1 MKLKSK
7 VLCLVFVIGLLLT
20 CVPMAS
26 AEILILDP
34 EESTT
39 FTLEYTDVC
48 AVEGQ
53 IIFTNPAIISNIKYD
68 ITNCNMEG
76 LVENGTIFLYSS
88 DPKGVSGKIDIT
100 ITIHSGAVKGASC
113 DVIFQYATTAPD
125 STLPGEVQT
134 IVNSVTVSTAGAEPP
149 PVTEP
154 PTVPVDPP
162 TYADTTALREQIAIA
177 ENLTYY
183 DYTRETW
190 ADVSAA
196 LDNARNH
203 LDSRSQSAVD
213 AATAQLK
220 NALAG
225 LVGMDYSA
233 LIAAMEEAADM
244 AQHEDIAQAW
254 NRFVAAL
261 ENARIQRTSGDQAA
275 VDAAADEL
283 LDSKDALIKALEEM
297 GKIVEVE
304 KPVEVPTEP
313 EYTYCN
319 NIWHTILLIV
329 CIASVALN
337 LVLIAI
343 IVLYSV
349 KKRKN
354 QQDNTPLV
362 DYNIDDDM
370 PPTIE

>member
-26 AEILILDP
+26 AEIMILDP

-53 IIFTNPAIISNIKYD
+53 IIFTNPSIISNIKYD

-88 DPKGVSGKIDIT
+88 DPNGVSGKIDIT

-113 DVIFQYATTAPD
+113 DVIFQYATTGPE

-134 IVNSVTVSTAGAEPP
+134 IVNTVTVSTAGAEPP

-162 TYADTTALREQIAIA
+162 TYADTTALREQISIA

-183 DYTRETW
+183 DYTRESW

-220 NALAG
+220 KALAG

-244 AQHEDIAQAW
+244 AQYEDISLTW
-254 NRFVAAL
+254 NRFVQAL
-261 ENARIQRTSGDQAA
+261 ENARILRTSGDQAA

-283 LDSKDALIKALEEM
+283 LESKDALLKALEEM

-304 KPVEVPTEP
+304 KPVEIPIEP
-313 EYTYCN
+313 DYTYCN

-329 CIASVALN
+329 FIASFALN

-343 IVLYSV
+343 IVFYSV
-349 KKRKN
+349 RKRNN
-354 QQDNTPLV
+354 QLDNTPLV
-362 DYNIDDDM
+362 EYNIDDDM
-370 PPTIE
+370 SMTIE

>member
-53 IIFTNPAIISNIKYD
+53 IIFTNPSIISNIKYD

-183 DYTRETW
+183 DYTRKTW

>member
-7 VLCLVFVIGLLLT
+7 VLCLVFVIGVLLT

-26 AEILILDP
+26 AEIMILDP

-53 IIFTNPAIISNIKYD
+53 IIFTNPSIISNIKYD

-88 DPKGVSGKIDIT
+88 DPNGVSGKIDIT

-113 DVIFQYATTAPD
+113 DVIFQYATTGPE

-134 IVNSVTVSTAGAEPP
+134 IVNTVTVSTAGAEPP

-162 TYADTTALREQIAIA
+162 TYADTTALREQISIA

-183 DYTRETW
+183 DYTRESW

-220 NALAG
+220 KALAG

-244 AQHEDIAQAW
+244 AQYEDISLTW
-254 NRFVAAL
+254 NRFVQAL
-261 ENARIQRTSGDQAA
+261 ENARILRTSGDQAA

-283 LDSKDALIKALEEM
+283 LESKDALLKALEEM

-304 KPVEVPTEP
+304 KPVEIPTEP
-313 EYTYCN
+313 DYTYCN

-329 CIASVALN
+329 FIASFALN

-343 IVLYSV
+343 IVFYSV
-349 KKRKN
+349 RKRNN
-354 QQDNTPLV
+354 QLDNTPLV
-362 DYNIDDDM
+362 EYNIDDDM
-370 PPTIE
+370 SMTIE

>member
-26 AEILILDP
+26 AEIMILDP

-53 IIFTNPAIISNIKYD
+53 IIFTNPSIISNIKYD

-88 DPKGVSGKIDIT
+88 DPNGVSGKIDIT

-113 DVIFQYATTAPD
+113 DVIFQYATTGPE

-134 IVNSVTVSTAGAEPP
+134 IVNTVTVSTAGAEPP

-162 TYADTTALREQIAIA
+162 TYADTTALREQISIA

-183 DYTRETW
+183 DYTRESW

-220 NALAG
+220 KALAG

-244 AQHEDIAQAW
+244 AQYEDISLTW
-254 NRFVAAL
+254 NRFVQAL
-261 ENARIQRTSGDQAA
+261 ENARILRTSGDQAA

-283 LDSKDALIKALEEM
+283 LESKDALLKALEEM

-304 KPVEVPTEP
+304 KPVEIPTEP
-313 EYTYCN
+313 DYTYCN

-329 CIASVALN
+329 FIASFALN

-343 IVLYSV
+343 IVFYSV
-349 KKRKN
+349 RKRNN
-354 QQDNTPLV
+354 QLDNTPLV
-362 DYNIDDDM
+362 EYNIDDDM
-370 PPTIE
+370 SMTIE

>member
-26 AEILILDP
+26 AEIMILDP

-53 IIFTNPAIISNIKYD
+53 IIFTNPSIISNIKYD

-88 DPKGVSGKIDIT
+88 DPNGVSGKIDIT

-113 DVIFQYATTAPD
+113 DVIFQYSTTAPE

-134 IVNSVTVSTAGAEPP
+134 IVNTVTVSTAGAEPP

-162 TYADTTALREQIAIA
+162 TYADTTALREQISIA

-183 DYTRETW
+183 DYTRESW

-220 NALAG
+220 KALAG

-244 AQHEDIAQAW
+244 AQYEDISLTW
-254 NRFVAAL
+254 NRFVQAL
-261 ENARIQRTSGDQAA
+261 ENARILRTSGDQAA

-283 LDSKDALIKALEEM
+283 LESKDALLKALEEM

-304 KPVEVPTEP
+304 KPVEILTEP
-313 EYTYCN
+313 DYTYCN

-329 CIASVALN
+329 FIASFALN

-343 IVLYSV
+343 IVFYSV
-349 KKRKN
+349 KKRNN
-354 QQDNTPLV
+354 QLDKTPLV
-362 DYNIDDDM
+362 EYNIDDDM
-370 PPTIE
+370 SMTIE

>member
-26 AEILILDP
+26 AEIMILDP

-53 IIFTNPAIISNIKYD
+53 IIFTNPSIISNIKYD
-68 ITNCNMEG
+68 ITNCNMDG

-88 DPKGVSGKIDIT
+88 DPNGVSGKIDIT

-113 DVIFQYATTAPD
+113 NVIFQYATTAPE

-134 IVNSVTVSTAGAEPP
+134 IVNTVTVSTAGAEPP

-162 TYADTTALREQIAIA
+162 TYADTTALREQISIA

-183 DYTRETW
+183 DYTRESW

-220 NALAG
+220 KALAG

-244 AQHEDIAQAW
+244 AQYEDISLTW
-254 NRFVAAL
+254 NRFVQAL
-261 ENARIQRTSGDQAA
+261 ENARILRTSGDQAA

-283 LDSKDALIKALEEM
+283 LESKDALLKALEEM

-304 KPVEVPTEP
+304 KPVEIPTEP
-313 EYTYCN
+313 DYTYCN

-329 CIASVALN
+329 FIASFALN

-343 IVLYSV
+343 IVFYSV
-349 KKRKN
+349 KKRNN
-354 QQDNTPLV
+354 QLDKTPLV
-362 DYNIDDDM
+362 EYNIDDDM
-370 PPTIE
+370 SMTIE

>member
-26 AEILILDP
+26 AEIMILDP

-53 IIFTNPAIISNIKYD
+53 IIFTNPSIISNIKYD

-88 DPKGVSGKIDIT
+88 DPNGVSGKIDIT

-113 DVIFQYATTAPD
+113 DVIFQYATTGPE

-134 IVNSVTVSTAGAEPP
+134 IVNTVTVSTAGAEPP

-162 TYADTTALREQIAIA
+162 TYADTTALREQISIA

-183 DYTRETW
+183 DYTRESW

-220 NALAG
+220 KALAG

-244 AQHEDIAQAW
+244 AQYEDISLTW
-254 NRFVAAL
+254 NRFVQAL
-261 ENARIQRTSGDQAA
+261 ENARILRTSGDQAA

-283 LDSKDALIKALEEM
+283 LESKDALLKALEEM

-304 KPVEVPTEP
+304 KPVEIPTEP
-313 EYTYCN
+313 DYTYCN
-319 NIWHTILLIV
+319 NMWHTILLIV
-329 CIASVALN
+329 FIASFALN

-343 IVLYSV
+343 IVFYSV
-349 KKRKN
+349 RKRNN
-354 QQDNTPLV
+354 QLDNTPLV
-362 DYNIDDDM
+362 EYNIDDDM
-370 PPTIE
+370 SMTIE